1 MKKIDYQKLEKQLKF
16 EKKSCWEV
24 WDDKTKKLAFDF
36 AEGYKSFVS
45 ESKTEREAVEA
56 GVELAKKNGFK
67 NIKEIKTLKTG
78 DKVYAVNRDKSLF
91 LAKIGERG
99 LDQGM
104 KIIMSHIDSPHLD
117 FKVNPLYEDE
127 SLAFAKTH
135 YYGGIK
141 KYQWPTIALALHG
154 VVYLENGKKVNIKIG
169 EKIDEPIFMITDLL
183 PHLDRPSGPGGK
195 TESREVKGEDLNL
208 LLGSLPVDDKK
219 VKEKVKLAILEYLF
233 NKYGIKE
240 EDFASAEIQVVPSEK
255 ARDLGFDRSL
265 ISAYGHDDKVCA
277 YSSLMSFLDA
287 KITNQTQI
295 CILTDREE
303 IGSDGNTGAQ
313 SLFMESFMLNILK
326 LNNNQ
331 SSLEEVYNSY
341 FLSQAISADTTVAL
355 DPDYKDV
362 IELRNVCKMGFGL
375 AIEKYT
381 GCGGKY
387 STSEASS
394 EFLSKLRMTFKKDKN
409 IICQFS
415 GGLGG
420 KVDQGGGGTIAKYL
434 ANRNIDVVDAGVAL
448 FNIHAPLEIASKAD
462 IYCAYLGYKAF
473 YQE

>member
-1 MKKIDYQKLEKQLKF
+1 MKKIDYQKLEKQLKL
-16 EKKSCWEV
+16 EKKSCWEI
-24 WDDKTKKLAFDF
+24 WDDKIKKEAFAF
-36 AEGYKSFVS
+36 VESYKSFVS

-67 NIKEIKTLKTG
+67 NIEEIKILKTG

-91 LAKIGERG
+91 LAKIGKSG
-99 LDQGM
+99 LSQGM

-127 SLAFAKTH
+127 ALAFAKTH

-141 KYQWPTIALALHG
+141 KYQWPTVSLALHG
-154 VVYLENGKKVNIKIG
+154 VVYLENSKKINIKIG
-169 EKIDEPIFMITDLL
+169 EKVDEPIFMVTDLL
-183 PHLDRPSGPGGK
+183 PHLDRPSGPSGK
-195 TESREVKGEDLNL
+195 IEFREVKGEDLNL

-240 EDFASAEIQVVPSEK
+240 EDFASAEIQAVPSEK

-277 YSSLMSFLDA
+277 YSSLMGFFDA
-287 KITNQTQI
+287 KIAEQTQI

-326 LNNNQ
+326 LNQNKCDLN
-331 SSLEEVYNSY
+331 EIYRSY
-341 FLSQAISADTTVAL
+341 AMSQAISADVTAAI

-362 IELRNVCKMGFGL
+362 HDLRNVCQMGFGL

-381 GCGGKY
+381 GHGGKF
-387 STSEASS
+387 STSEASAQFIS
-394 EFLSKLRMTFKKDKN
+394 ELKKTFKKDKN
-409 IICQFS
+409 IVCQFS
-415 GGLGG
+415 GGIG

-448 FNIHAPLEIASKAD
+448 FNMHAPLEIASKAD

-473 YQE
+473 YQD